1 MNLLIAM
8 IIFVLTVA
16 LIEGAYH
23 ALKKIRGGEKTEVL
37 RRLRG
42 YPTEEYEREIID
54 IVRKNMLSE
63 VPWLNRMLLSIR
75 WTDRFSRMI
84 EQSGIES
91 TLGVFVLLSVV
102 FASGGFVISL
112 WVTSNALL
120 SVLIGFFLGVFPFLY
135 VFLKKKRRMEKFQR
149 QLPDALD
156 LIARALKAGHAF
168 TGGLKMVGDE
178 LGEPVGTEFAKTL
191 QEINFGSGIPEALKG
206 LTQRVDCPDL
216 RFFIISVIIQRE
228 TGGNLAEILGKISYL
243 IRERFKLQSR
253 VQVLASEG
261 KLSAIIL
268 IAIPFVIALAL
279 SVLNPVYMKT
289 LFVDPVGKALVA
301 FALAMMVIGI
311 VVMKRMIEI
320 RV

>member
-1 MNLLIAM
+1 MDLLIAI
-8 IIFVLTVA
+8 IIFILTLA
-16 LIEGAYH
+16 LIEGGYY
-23 ALKKIRGGEKTEVL
+23 ALRKIRSREKREVL

-42 YPTEEYEREIID
+42 YPTREYEREIID
-54 IVRKNMLSE
+54 IMRKSMLSD

-75 WTDRFSRMI
+75 WTDKLSRLI
-84 EQSGIES
+84 EQSGTES
-91 TLGVFVLLSVV
+91 TLGVFILLSIVL
-102 FASGGFVISL
+102 ASGSFVIGL
-112 WVTSNALL
+112 WVTSHVLL
-120 SVLIGFFLGVFPFLY
+120 SLIIAFFLGIIPFFY
-135 VFLKKKRRMEKFQR
+135 IYLKKKRRMEKFQR

-178 LGEPVGTEFAKTL
+178 MEEPVGTEFEKTL
-191 QEINFGSGIPEALKG
+191 HEINFGSGIPEALKN
-206 LTQRVDCPDL
+206 LAQRVDCPDI

-228 TGGNLAEILGKISYL
+228 TGGNLAEILGKIAYL

-268 IAIPFVIALAL
+268 IAIPFVITLAL
-279 SVLNPVYMKT
+279 SVLNPVYVKT
-289 LFVDPVGKALVA
+289 LFIDPIGKALVA
-301 FALAMMVIGI
+301 FALLMMVIGI

-320 RV
+320 KV

>member
-1 MNLLIAM
+1 MDLLIAM
-8 IIFVLTVA
+8 TIFILTVA
-16 LIEGAYH
+16 LIEGGYY
-23 ALKKIRGGEKTEVL
+23 ALRRIRSPEKREVL

-42 YPTEEYEREIID
+42 YPTKEYEREIID
-54 IVRKNMLSE
+54 IMRKSMLSE

-75 WTDRFSRMI
+75 WTDKLSRMI
-84 EQSGIES
+84 EQSGTES
-91 TLGVFVLLSVV
+91 TLGVFILLSIVL
-102 FASGGFVISL
+102 ASGGFVIGL
-112 WVTSNALL
+112 WVASNPLL
-120 SVLIGFFLGVFPFLY
+120 SLIIAFFLGVFPFLY
-135 VFLKKKRRMEKFQR
+135 VYLKKKRRMEKFQR

-178 LGEPVGTEFAKTL
+178 LGEPVGTEFEKTL
-191 QEINFGSGIPEALKG
+191 HEINFGSGIPEALKG

-228 TGGNLAEILGKISYL
+228 TGGNLAEILGKIAYL

-253 VQVLASEG
+253 VHVLASEG

-279 SVLNPVYMKT
+279 SVLNPVYIKT
-289 LFVDPVGKALVA
+289 LFFDPVGKALVA
-301 FALAMMVIGI
+301 FALIMMAIGI

-320 RV
+320 KV

>member
-1 MNLLIAM
+1 MDLLIA
-8 IIFVLTVA
+8 ITIFILTVA
-16 LIEGAYH
+16 LIEGAYY
-23 ALKKIRGGEKTEVL
+23 ALRKIRSGEKREVL

-42 YPTEEYEREIID
+42 YPTKEYEREIID
-54 IVRKNMLSE
+54 IMRKSMLSE

-75 WTDRFSRMI
+75 WTDKLSRMI
-84 EQSGIES
+84 EQSGTES
-91 TLGVFVLLSVV
+91 TLGVFILLSIV
-102 FASGGFVISL
+102 FASGGFVIGL
-112 WVTSNALL
+112 WVASNALL
-120 SVLIGFFLGVFPFLY
+120 SLIIAFFLGVFPFLY
-135 VFLKKKRRMEKFQR
+135 VYLKKKRRMEKFQR

-178 LGEPVGTEFAKTL
+178 LGEPVGTEFEKTL
-191 QEINFGSGIPEALKG
+191 HEINFGSGIPEALKG

-228 TGGNLAEILGKISYL
+228 TGGNLAEVLAKIAYL
-243 IRERFKLQSR
+243 IRERFKLQNR
-253 VQVLASEG
+253 VQVLSAEG

-279 SVLNPVYMKT
+279 SVLNPVYIKT
-289 LFVDPVGKALVA
+289 LFIDPIGKALVA
-301 FALAMMVIGI
+301 FALLMMVIGI
-311 VVMKRMIEI
+311 VVMKRMIKI

>member
-1 MNLLIAM
+1 MDLLIAM
-8 IIFVLTVA
+8 TIFILTVA
-16 LIEGAYH
+16 LIEGAYY
-23 ALKKIRGGEKTEVL
+23 ALRKIRSGEKKEVL

-42 YPTEEYEREIID
+42 YPTTEYEREIID
-54 IVRKNMLSE
+54 IMRKSMLSE

-75 WTDRFSRMI
+75 WTDKLSRMI
-84 EQSGIES
+84 EQSGTES
-91 TLGVFVLLSVV
+91 TLGVFILLSIVL
-102 FASGGFVISL
+102 ASGGFVIGL
-112 WVTSNALL
+112 WVTSHALL
-120 SVLIGFFLGVFPFLY
+120 SLLIAFFLGVFPFLY
-135 VFLKKKRRMEKFQR
+135 VYLKKKRRMEKFQR

-178 LGEPVGTEFAKTL
+178 LGEPVGTEFEKTL
-191 QEINFGSGIPEALKG
+191 HEINFGSGIPEALKG

-268 IAIPFVIALAL
+268 IAIPFVVALAL
-279 SVLNPVYMKT
+279 SVLNPVYIKT

-301 FALAMMVIGI
+301 FALLMMVIGI

-320 RV
+320 KV

>member
-1 MNLLIAM
+1 MDLLIATT
-8 IIFVLTVA
+8 IFILTVA
-16 LIEGAYH
+16 LIEGAYY
-23 ALKKIRGGEKTEVL
+23 ALRKIRSGEKRKVL

-42 YPTEEYEREIID
+42 YPTTEYDREIID
-54 IVRKNMLSE
+54 IMRKSMLSD

-75 WTDRFSRMI
+75 WTDKLSRMI
-84 EQSGIES
+84 EQSGTDS
-91 TLGVFVLLSVV
+91 TLGVFILLSVV
-102 FASGGFVISL
+102 LASGGFVIGL
-112 WVTSNALL
+112 WVTSHALL
-120 SVLIGFFLGVFPFLY
+120 SLFIAFFLGVFPFLY
-135 VFLKKKRRMEKFQR
+135 VYLKKKRRMEKFQR

-178 LGEPVGTEFAKTL
+178 LGEPVGTEFEKTL
-191 QEINFGSGIPEALKG
+191 HEINFGSGVPEALKG
-206 LTQRVDCPDL
+206 LTKRVDCPDL

-301 FALAMMVIGI
+301 FALVMMVIGI

>member
-1 MNLLIAM
+1 MDLLIA
-8 IIFVLTVA
+8 ITIFILTVA
-16 LIEGAYH
+16 LIEGAYY
-23 ALKKIRGGEKTEVL
+23 ALRKIRSREKREVL

-42 YPTEEYEREIID
+42 YPTTEYEREIID
-54 IVRKNMLSE
+54 IMRKSMLSE

-75 WTDRFSRMI
+75 WTDKLSRMI
-84 EQSGIES
+84 EQSGTDS
-91 TLGVFVLLSVV
+91 TLGVFILLSIVL
-102 FASGGFVISL
+102 ASGGFVVGL
-112 WVTSNALL
+112 WVTSHALL
-120 SVLIGFFLGVFPFLY
+120 SLIIAFFLGVFPFLY
-135 VFLKKKRRMEKFQR
+135 VYLKKKRRMEKFQR

-178 LGEPVGTEFAKTL
+178 LGEPVGTEFEKTL
-191 QEINFGSGIPEALKG
+191 HEINFGSGIPEALKG

-268 IAIPFVIALAL
+268 IAIPFVVALAL
-279 SVLNPVYMKT
+279 SVLNPVYIKT

-301 FALAMMVIGI
+301 FALLMMVLGI
-311 VVMKRMIEI
+311 IVMKRMIEI
-320 RV
+320 KV

>member
-1 MNLLIAM
+1 MDLLIAI
-8 IIFVLTVA
+8 IIFIVTLA
-16 LIEGAYH
+16 LIEGAYY
-23 ALKKIRGGEKTEVL
+23 ALRKIRSGEKREVL

-42 YPTEEYEREIID
+42 YPTKEYEREIID
-54 IVRKNMLSE
+54 IMRKSMLSE

-75 WTDRFSRMI
+75 WTDKLSRMI
-84 EQSGIES
+84 EQSGTES
-91 TLGVFVLLSVV
+91 TLGVFILLSIVL
-102 FASGGFVISL
+102 ASGGFVIGL
-112 WVTSNALL
+112 WVASNALL
-120 SVLIGFFLGVFPFLY
+120 SLIIAFFLGVFPFLY
-135 VFLKKKRRMEKFQR
+135 VYLKKKRRMEKFQR

-178 LGEPVGTEFAKTL
+178 LGEPVGTEFEKTL
-191 QEINFGSGIPEALKG
+191 HEINFGSGIPEALKG

-228 TGGNLAEILGKISYL
+228 TGGNLAEILAKIAYL
-243 IRERFKLQSR
+243 IRERFKLQNR
-253 VQVLASEG
+253 VQVLSAEG

-279 SVLNPVYMKT
+279 SVLNPVYIKT

-301 FALAMMVIGI
+301 FALLMMVIGI
-311 VVMKRMIEI
+311 VVMKRMIQI
-320 RV
+320 KV

>member
-1 MNLLIAM
+1 MDLLIAM
-8 IIFVLTVA
+8 IIFILTLA
-16 LIEGAYH
+16 LIEGTYY
-23 ALKKIRGGEKTEVL
+23 ALRRMRSREKREVL

-42 YPTEEYEREIID
+42 YSATEYEREIID
-54 IVRKNMLSE
+54 IMRKSMLSE

-75 WTDRFSRMI
+75 WTDKLSRMI
-84 EQSGIES
+84 EQSGTES
-91 TLGVFVLLSVV
+91 TLGVFILLSIVL
-102 FASGGFVISL
+102 ASGGFVIGL
-112 WVTSNALL
+112 WVASNALL
-120 SVLIGFFLGVFPFLY
+120 SLIIAFFLGVFPFLY
-135 VFLKKKRRMEKFQR
+135 VYLKKKRRMEKFQR

-178 LGEPVGTEFAKTL
+178 LEEPVGTEFDKTL
-191 QEINFGSGIPEALKG
+191 HEINFGSGIPEALKN

-228 TGGNLAEILGKISYL
+228 TGGNLAEILAKIAYL
-243 IRERFKLQSR
+243 IRERFKLQNR
-253 VQVLASEG
+253 VQVLSAEG

-279 SVLNPVYMKT
+279 SVLNPVYIKT
-289 LFVDPVGKALVA
+289 LFIDPVGKALVA
-301 FALAMMVIGI
+301 FALFMMAIGI
-311 VVMKRMIEI
+311 IVMKRMIEI

>member
-1 MNLLIAM
+1 MDLVIGI
-8 IIFVLTVA
+8 IIFILTVA
-16 LIEGAYH
+16 LIEGGDY
-23 ALKKIRGGEKTEVL
+23 ALRRIRNPEKREVL

-42 YPTEEYEREIID
+42 YPTTEYEREIID
-54 IVRKNMLSE
+54 IMRKNMLSE
-63 VPWLNRMLLSIR
+63 VPWLNRMLLSMR
-75 WTDRFSRMI
+75 WTDHLSSLI
-84 EQSGIES
+84 EKSGTES
-91 TLGVFVLLSVV
+91 TLGALILLSVLM
-102 FASGGFVISL
+102 ASGGFVIL
-112 WVTSNALL
+112 RWVSSHSLL
-120 SVLIGFFLGVFPFLY
+120 SLMVALFLGILPFLY
-135 VFLKKKRRMEKFQR
+135 IYMKKNRRMEKFQR

-178 LGEPVGTEFAKTL
+178 LGEPVGREFEKTL
-191 QEINFGSGIPEALKG
+191 HEINFGAGIPEALKN

-228 TGGNLAEILGKISYL
+228 SGGNLAEILGKISYL
-243 IRERFKLQSR
+243 IRERFKLQNR

-279 SVLNPVYMKT
+279 SVLNPGYIRT
-289 LFVDPVGKALVA
+289 LFIDPVGKALVA
-301 FALAMMVIGI
+301 FALLMMVIGI
-311 VVMKRMIEI
+311 IVMKRMIEI

>member
-8 IIFVLTVA
+8 TIFILTVV
-16 LIEGAYH
+16 LVEGAYY
-23 ALKKIRGGEKTEVL
+23 ALRKIRSPEKREVL

-42 YPTEEYEREIID
+42 YPTTEYEREIID
-54 IVRKNMLSE
+54 IMRKSMLSE

-75 WTDRFSRMI
+75 WTDKLSRMI
-84 EQSGIES
+84 EQSGTES
-91 TLGVFVLLSVV
+91 TLGVFILLSIVL
-102 FASGGFVISL
+102 ASGGFVIGL
-112 WVTSNALL
+112 WVASNALL
-120 SVLIGFFLGVFPFLY
+120 SLIIAFFLGVFPFLY
-135 VFLKKKRRMEKFQR
+135 VYLKKKRRMEKFQR

-178 LGEPVGTEFAKTL
+178 LGEPVGTEFEKTL
-191 QEINFGSGIPEALKG
+191 HEINFGSGIPEALKG

-268 IAIPFVIALAL
+268 IAIPFVVALAL
-279 SVLNPVYMKT
+279 SVLNPVYIKT

-301 FALAMMVIGI
+301 FALLMMAIGI

-320 RV
+320 KV

>member
-1 MNLLIAM
+1 MDLLIAM
-8 IIFVLTVA
+8 IIFILTLT
-16 LIEGAYH
+16 LIEGGYY
-23 ALKKIRGGEKTEVL
+23 ALRKIRSREKREVL

-42 YPTEEYEREIID
+42 YSTTEYDREIID
-54 IVRKNMLSE
+54 IMRKSMLSE

-75 WTDRFSRMI
+75 WTDKLSRLI
-84 EQSGIES
+84 EQSGTES
-91 TLGVFVLLSVV
+91 TLGVFILLSIVL
-102 FASGGFVISL
+102 ASGGFVILL
-112 WVTSNALL
+112 WVTSHFPLSLMLALFSGTL
-120 SVLIGFFLGVFPFLY
+120 PFLY
-135 VFLKKKRRMEKFQR
+135 VYIKKKRRMEKFQR

-178 LGEPVGTEFAKTL
+178 IGEPVGTEFEKTL
-191 QEINFGSGIPEALKG
+191 HEINFGSAIPEALKN

-228 TGGNLAEILGKISYL
+228 TGGNLAEILAKIAYL

-279 SVLNPVYMKT
+279 SVLNPVYIKT
-289 LFVDPVGKALVA
+289 LFIDPVGKALVA
-301 FALAMMVIGI
+301 FAVLMMVLGI
-311 VVMKRMIEI
+311 IVMKRMIEI

>member
-1 MNLLIAM
+1 
-8 IIFVLTVA
+8 
-16 LIEGAYH
+16 
-23 ALKKIRGGEKTEVL
+23 
-37 RRLRG
+37 
-42 YPTEEYEREIID
+42 
-54 IVRKNMLSE
+54 
-63 VPWLNRMLLSIR
+63 
-75 WTDRFSRMI
+75 MI
-84 EQSGIES
+84 EQSGTES
-91 TLGVFVLLSVV
+91 TLGVFILLSIVL
-102 FASGGFVISL
+102 ASGGFVIGL
-112 WVTSNALL
+112 WVTSHALL
-120 SVLIGFFLGVFPFLY
+120 SLFIGFFLGVFPFLY
-135 VFLKKKRRMEKFQR
+135 VYLKKKRRMEKFQR

-178 LGEPVGTEFAKTL
+178 LGEPVGTEFEKTL
-191 QEINFGSGIPEALKG
+191 HEINFGSGVPDALKG
-206 LTQRVDCPDL
+206 LSKRVDCPDL

-301 FALAMMVIGI
+301 FALVMMVIGI

>member
-1 MNLLIAM
+1 MDLLIA
-8 IIFVLTVA
+8 ITIFILTVA
-16 LIEGAYH
+16 LIEGVYY
-23 ALKKIRGGEKTEVL
+23 ALRKIRSGEKREVL

-42 YPTEEYEREIID
+42 YPTTEYDREIID
-54 IVRKNMLSE
+54 IMRKSMLSE

-75 WTDRFSRMI
+75 WTDKLSRMI
-84 EQSGIES
+84 EQSGTES
-91 TLGVFVLLSVV
+91 TLGVFILLSIVL
-102 FASGGFVISL
+102 ASGGFVIGL
-112 WVTSNALL
+112 WVASNALL
-120 SVLIGFFLGVFPFLY
+120 SLMIAFFLGVFPFLY
-135 VFLKKKRRMEKFQR
+135 VYLKKKRRMEKFQR

-178 LGEPVGTEFAKTL
+178 LGEPVGTEFEKTL
-191 QEINFGSGIPEALKG
+191 HEINFGSGVPEALKG

-279 SVLNPVYMKT
+279 SVLNPVYMQT

-301 FALAMMVIGI
+301 FALVMMVIGI

>member
-1 MNLLIAM
+1 MDLLIA
-8 IIFVLTVA
+8 ITIFILTLV
-16 LIEGAYH
+16 LIEGGYY
-23 ALKKIRGGEKTEVL
+23 ALRKIRSPEKREVL

-42 YPTEEYEREIID
+42 YPTTEYDREIID
-54 IVRKNMLSE
+54 IMRKSMLSD

-75 WTDRFSRMI
+75 WTDKLSRMI
-84 EQSGIES
+84 EQSGTES
-91 TLGVFVLLSVV
+91 TLGVFILLSIVL
-102 FASGGFVISL
+102 AAGGFVISL
-112 WVTSNALL
+112 WVASNALL
-120 SVLIGFFLGVFPFLY
+120 SLIIAFFLGVFPFLY
-135 VFLKKKRRMEKFQR
+135 VYLKKKRRMEKFQR

-178 LGEPVGTEFAKTL
+178 LGEPVGTEFEKTL
-191 QEINFGSGIPEALKG
+191 HEINFGSGVPEALKG

-228 TGGNLAEILGKISYL
+228 TGGNLAEILAKIAYL
-243 IRERFKLQSR
+243 IRERFKLQNR
-253 VQVLASEG
+253 VQVLSAEG

-279 SVLNPVYMKT
+279 SVLNPVYIKT
-289 LFVDPVGKALVA
+289 LFIDPIGKALVA
-301 FALAMMVIGI
+301 FSLLMMAIGM

>member
-8 IIFVLTVA
+8 TIFILTVA
-16 LIEGAYH
+16 LIEGAYY
-23 ALKKIRGGEKTEVL
+23 ALRKIRSGEKREVL

-42 YPTEEYEREIID
+42 YPTTEYEREIID
-54 IVRKNMLSE
+54 IMRKNMLSE
-63 VPWLNRMLLSIR
+63 VPWLNRMLLNIR
-75 WTDRFSRMI
+75 WTDQLSRMI
-84 EQSGIES
+84 EQSGTES
-91 TLGVFVLLSVV
+91 TLGVFVLLSIV
-102 FASGGFVISL
+102 FASGGFVIGF

-120 SVLIGFFLGVFPFLY
+120 CVIIAFFLGAFPFLY
-135 VFLKKKRRMEKFQR
+135 VYLKKKRRMEKFQR

-279 SVLNPVYMKT
+279 SVLNPVYMQT

-301 FALAMMVIGI
+301 FALIMMVIGI

-320 RV
+320 KV

>member
-1 MNLLIAM
+1 MDLLIAAT
-8 IIFVLTVA
+8 IFMLTLA
-16 LIEGAYH
+16 LIEGGYY
-23 ALKKIRGGEKTEVL
+23 ALQKIRSREKREVL

-42 YPTEEYEREIID
+42 YPTTEYEREIID
-54 IVRKNMLSE
+54 IMRKSMLSD
-63 VPWLNRMLLSIR
+63 VPWLNRMLLSFR
-75 WTDRFSRMI
+75 WTDQLSRLI
-84 EQSGIES
+84 EQSGTES
-91 TLGVFVLLSVV
+91 TLGVFILLSIVL
-102 FASGGFVISL
+102 ASGGFVILL
-112 WVTSNALL
+112 WVTSHLLL
-120 SVLIGFFLGVFPFLY
+120 SLMMAIVSGILPFLY
-135 VFLKKKRRMEKFQR
+135 VYIKKKRRMEKFQR

-178 LGEPVGTEFAKTL
+178 LGEPVGTEFEKTL
-191 QEINFGSGIPEALKG
+191 HEINFGSGIPEALKG
-206 LTQRVDCPDL
+206 LTRRVDCPDL

-279 SVLNPVYMKT
+279 SVLNPGYIKT
-289 LFVDPVGKALVA
+289 LFTDPIGKALVA
-301 FALAMMVIGI
+301 FALFMMVLGI
-311 VVMKRMIEI
+311 IVMKRMIEI
-320 RV
+320 KV

>member
-1 MNLLIAM
+1 MDLLIAM
-8 IIFVLTVA
+8 TIFILTVA
-16 LIEGAYH
+16 LIEGAYY
-23 ALKKIRGGEKTEVL
+23 ALRKIRSGEKREVL

-42 YPTEEYEREIID
+42 YPTKEYEREIID
-54 IVRKNMLSE
+54 IMRKNMLSE

-75 WTDRFSRMI
+75 WTDKLSRMI
-84 EQSGIES
+84 EQSGTES
-91 TLGVFVLLSVV
+91 TLGVFILLSIV
-102 FASGGFVISL
+102 FASGGFVIGL
-112 WVTSNALL
+112 WVASNALL
-120 SVLIGFFLGVFPFLY
+120 SLIIAFFLGVFPFLY
-135 VFLKKKRRMEKFQR
+135 VYLKKKRRMEKFQR

-178 LGEPVGTEFAKTL
+178 LGEPVGTEFEKTL
-191 QEINFGSGIPEALKG
+191 HEINFGSGIPEALKG

-228 TGGNLAEILGKISYL
+228 TGGNLAEILAKIAYL
-243 IRERFKLQSR
+243 IRERFKLQNR
-253 VQVLASEG
+253 VQVLSAEG

-279 SVLNPVYMKT
+279 SVLNPVYIKT
-289 LFVDPVGKALVA
+289 LFVDPIGKALVA
-301 FALAMMVIGI
+301 FALLMMVIGI

-320 RV
+320 KV